1 MHITAQSGQSQ
12 SEGNLAG
19 FREQAAVGIGDDAQ
33 DVIGQPPLEQLED
46 GSDPARAL
54 GPDGLP
60 GDLPELPDAHDDV
73 IEVRSDDHGVDPAGV
88 DVQVTDG
95 AVADI
100 RAAPRQAVLEVR
112 ARFQMVA
119 PAPAPEAAG
128 DGASLDV
135 DGLHVHAVPAQLVR
149 DPGHSGAPG
158 ADGNVGWK
166 PAHGGF
172 LRGRARDVETHQVEQ
187 LVVGQLSEA
196 DLAVAVYQFIRQ
208 LSFLR
213 EHQLDLLLHGTAGNE
228 LVDEH
233 VAVLADAKRARSVAW
248 FSTAWFHQMP
258 PALSDRMKTSAS
270 QGWRVSMA

>member
-1 MHITAQSGQSQ
+1 MSARSPARTSSPAAASGNAMSPTTRSSASTFPQAEEQ
-12 SEGNLAG
+12 LGTLVEPAADAVEHGGRVLAHHRPVGTVASEGNLAG

-54 GPDGLP
+54 GPDRLP

-73 IEVRSDDHGVDPAGV
+73 IEIRSDDHGVDPAGV

-135 DGLHVHAVPAQLVR
+135 DGLHVHAVPAQLV
-149 DPGHSGAPG
+149 
-158 ADGNVGWK
+158 
-166 PAHGGF
+166 
-172 LRGRARDVETHQVEQ
+172 
-187 LVVGQLSEA
+187 
-196 DLAVAVYQFIRQ
+196 
-208 LSFLR
+208 
-213 EHQLDLLLHGTAGNE
+213 
-228 LVDEH
+228 
-233 VAVLADAKRARSVAW
+233 
-248 FSTAWFHQMP
+248 
-258 PALSDRMKTSAS
+258 
-270 QGWRVSMA
+270 

>member
-1 MHITAQSGQSQ
+1 MLAHHRPVGTVA

-88 DVQVTDG
+88 V
-95 AVADI
+95 
-100 RAAPRQAVLEVR
+100 
-112 ARFQMVA
+112 
-119 PAPAPEAAG
+119 
-128 DGASLDV
+128 
-135 DGLHVHAVPAQLVR
+135 
-149 DPGHSGAPG
+149 
-158 ADGNVGWK
+158 
-166 PAHGGF
+166 
-172 LRGRARDVETHQVEQ
+172 
-187 LVVGQLSEA
+187 VVGQLSEA

-213 EHQLDLLLHGTAGNE
+213 EHQLDLLLDGTAGHE
-228 LVDEH
+228 LADEH
-233 VAVLADAKRARSVAW
+233 VAVLAVAR
-248 FSTAWFHQMP
+248 TCEGLRKP
-258 PALSDRMKTSAS
+258 PR
-270 QGWRVSMA
+270 